1 MYVLVYDV
9 VDNRRRSRL
18 HRALKDFGLPV
29 QRSVFEFDLEAKEAD
44 RMMRRVEKLV
54 DAEEDTVRLYRI
66 CASCLS
72 ETRILGE
79 GNLGTDPDYYII

>member
-29 QRSVFEFDLEAKEAD
+29 QRSVFEFDLDPKEVD
-44 RMMRRVEKLV
+44 RMMHRVEKLI
-54 DAEEDTVRLYRI
+54 DTEEDTVRLYRI
-66 CASCLS
+66 CASCIA
-72 ETRILGE
+72 EVRILGE
-79 GNLGTDPDYYII
+79 GTIGLDPDYYII